1 MFLLTG
7 KKALVTGASGGIGSQ
22 IAKVLHKQGAH
33 VTLSGTR
40 QDALEAIAKELGDRV
55 SIEICNLADK
65 ASVASLVARAESAM
79 DGLDIL
85 INNAGMTK
93 DMLAMRMKDE
103 DWDQVIAVNL
113 TAAFVLSREA
123 IKIMMKN
130 RWGRI
135 INISSIVGF
144 TGNPGQANYCAT
156 KAGLVGMSKSL
167 GIEMATRGITV
178 NCVAP
183 GFIES
188 NMTGK
193 LNEQQTQAIMSK
205 IPLQRMGKPEEIA
218 AAVAFLSS
226 EEAAY
231 ITGQT
236 IHVNGGMAMI

>member
-40 QDALEAIAKELGDRV
+40 PDALEALATELGDRV
-55 SIEICNLADK
+55 SIETCNLADK
-65 ASVASLVARAESAM
+65 ESVVSLVARAESAM
-79 DGLDIL
+79 GGLDIL